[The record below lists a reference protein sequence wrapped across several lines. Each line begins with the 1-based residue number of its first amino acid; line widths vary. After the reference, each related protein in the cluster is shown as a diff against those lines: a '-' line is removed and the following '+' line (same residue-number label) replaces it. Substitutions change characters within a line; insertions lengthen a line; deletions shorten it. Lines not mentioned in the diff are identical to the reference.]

1 MQTEL
6 RVQVQNEELSVLDG
20 YCNATGKPRTEVI
33 RALLKEWSDR
43 KLHEATL
50 ICRVAGCNPT
60 SLDKDRNVSA
70 DIDRGDL

>member
-6 RVQVQNEELSVLDG
+6 RVQVLNEELAVLDG

-33 RALLKEWSDR
+33 RMLLKEWSDK

-50 ICRVAGCNPT
+50 ICRVAGCNPMASDT
-60 SLDKDRNVSA
+60 VRNVSDSTDGGGA
-70 DIDRGDL
+70 